1 MCEFQRISNSP
12 DGKEQPPMCDY
23 TKDYC
28 TLCVLGN
35 AKTYNEAVEKR
46 SNNNGNS

>member
-1 MCEFQRISNSP
+1 MCEFQRIKITP
-12 DGKEQPPMCDY
+12 EVKELLPMCDY

-35 AKTYNEAVEKR
+35 SKTYNEAVKKR
-46 SNNNGNS
+46 NDNNAE

>member
-1 MCEFQRISNSP
+1 MCEFQRINNSP
-12 DGKEQPPMCDY
+12 DGKELPPMCDY

-35 AKTYNEAVEKR
+35 AKTYNEAVEQR
-46 SNNNGNS
+46 SNNNAE